1 MGKVIIDEATPK
13 NPITLAGKMVGPCYG
28 SDTSDDE
35 KNYKRGKNCIL
46 DNHGRVF
53 EYMTVW
59 FTLDGYSAKTM
70 REFYTHIGGAPTRT
84 QASTR
89 YISYKGFDYVIP
101 PSIQRND
108 KAFKKYI
115 DCMENI
121 AQTTKELQEECGI
134 KAEDANMVLPLGMTT
149 VVSCHFNIR
158 TLIEMSHQRLCNRA
172 YWEFRELMKDIMDAL
187 SNYSEEWK
195 YLVDTFF
202 KPKCD
207 VYGYCTEKFGCGKYP
222 KREE

>member
-28 SDTSDDE
+28 SDTSDDG

-134 KAEDANMVLPLGMTT
+134 KAEDANMVLPFGMTT
-149 VVSCHFNIR
+149 VVSCHFNVR

>member
-28 SDTSDDE
+28 SDTSDDG

-134 KAEDANMVLPLGMTT
+134 KAEDANMVLPFGMTT
-149 VVSCHFNIR
+149 VVSCHFNVR

-202 KPKCD
+202 KLKCD

>member
-13 NPITLAGKMVGPCYG
+13 NPIALAGKMVGPCYG

-108 KAFKKYI
+108 KALKKYI
-115 DCMENI
+115 GCMENI

-149 VVSCHFNIR
+149 VVSCHFNVR

-187 SNYSEEWK
+187 YDYSEEWG

>member
-28 SDTSDDE
+28 SDTSDDG

-121 AQTTKELQEECGI
+121 AQTTKELQEEYGI

-149 VVSCHFNIR
+149 VVSCHFNVR

-207 VYGYCTEKFGCGKYP
+207 IYGYCTEKFGCGKYP

>member
-13 NPITLAGKMVGPCYG
+13 NPIALAGKMVGPCYG
-28 SDTSDDE
+28 SDTSDDG

-149 VVSCHFNIR
+149 VVSCHFNVR

-207 VYGYCTEKFGCGKYP
+207 VYEYCTEKFGCGKYP

>member
-13 NPITLAGKMVGPCYG
+13 NPIALAGKMVGPCYG
-28 SDTSDDE
+28 SDTSDDG

-149 VVSCHFNIR
+149 VVSCHFNVR

>member
-28 SDTSDDE
+28 SDTSDDG

-121 AQTTKELQEECGI
+121 AQTTKELQEEYGI

-149 VVSCHFNIR
+149 VVSCHFNVR

-207 VYGYCTEKFGCGKYP
+207 VCGYCTEKFGCGKYP

>member
-13 NPITLAGKMVGPCYG
+13 NPIALAGKMVGPCYG
-28 SDTSDDE
+28 SDISDDE

>member
-28 SDTSDDE
+28 SDTSDDG

-149 VVSCHFNIR
+149 VVSCHFNVR

>member
-13 NPITLAGKMVGPCYG
+13 NPIALAGKMVGPCYG

-53 EYMTVW
+53 EYMTAW

-89 YISYKGFDYVIP
+89 YISYKGFDYIIP

-149 VVSCHFNIR
+149 VVSCHFNVR

>member
-46 DNHGRVF
+46 DGHGRVF

-59 FTLDGYSAKTM
+59 LVLDGYSAKTI
-70 REFYTHIGGAPTRT
+70 RELYTHIGGAPTRT

-108 KAFKKYI
+108 EAFEKYV
-115 DCMENI
+115 DCMANI
-121 AQTTKELQEECGI
+121 AETTRTLQEKCGI

-149 VVSCHFNIR
+149 VVSCHYNVR

-172 YWEFRELMKDIMDAL
+172 YWEFRELMRDIMDAL
-187 SNYSEEWK
+187 SEYSEEWK
-195 YLVDTFF
+195 YLVETFF

-207 VYGYCTEKFGCGKYP
+207 IYGYCTEKFGCGKYP

>member
-28 SDTSDDE
+28 SDTTNDA

-46 DNHGRVF
+46 DGHGRVF

-59 FTLDGYSAKTM
+59 FVLDGYSAKTM

-89 YISYKGFDYVIP
+89 YIDYKNFDYVIP
-101 PSIQRND
+101 KSIQKD
-108 KAFKKYI
+108 KQAMQIYT
-115 DCMENI
+115 DCMTNI
-121 AQTTKELQEECGI
+121 AETTKILQEEHRI

-149 VVSCHFNIR
+149 VVSCHFNVR

-172 YWEFRELMKDIMDAL
+172 YWEYRGLMRDIMKAL
-187 SNYSEEWK
+187 SGYSDEWK
-195 YLVDTFF
+195 YLIDTFF
-202 KPKCD
+202 KPKCE
-207 VYGYCTEKFGCGKYP
+207 VYGYCTEKAGCGKYP

>member
-13 NPITLAGKMVGPCYG
+13 NPIALAGKMVGPCYG
-28 SDTSDDE
+28 SDTSDDG

-101 PSIQRND
+101 PSIQRSG
-108 KAFKKYI
+108 KAFEKYI
-115 DCMENI
+115 GCMENI

-149 VVSCHFNIR
+149 VVSCHFNVR

>member
-28 SDTSDDE
+28 SDTSDDG

-121 AQTTKELQEECGI
+121 AQTTKELQEEYGI

-149 VVSCHFNIR
+149 VVSCHFNVR

-172 YWEFRELMKDIMDAL
+172 YWEFRELMKDIMDTL

>member
-28 SDTSDDE
+28 SDTSDDG

>member
-28 SDTSDDE
+28 SDTSDDK

-89 YISYKGFDYVIP
+89 YISYKGFNYVIP
-101 PSIQRND
+101 PSIQRSD
-108 KAFKKYI
+108 KAFEKYI
-115 DCMENI
+115 GCMKNI
-121 AQTTKELQEECGI
+121 AQTTKELQEEYGI

-149 VVSCHFNIR
+149 VVSCHFNVR

>member
-28 SDTSDDE
+28 SDTSDDG

-101 PSIQRND
+101 PSIQRNG

-121 AQTTKELQEECGI
+121 AQTTKELQEEYGI

>member
-1 MGKVIIDEATPK
+1 
-13 NPITLAGKMVGPCYG
+13 MVGPCYG
-28 SDTSDDE
+28 SDTSDDG

-149 VVSCHFNIR
+149 VVSCHFNVR

-187 SNYSEEWK
+187 SNYSEEWG

>member
-1 MGKVIIDEATPK
+1 
-13 NPITLAGKMVGPCYG
+13 MVGPCYG
-28 SDTSDDE
+28 SDTSDDG

-101 PSIQRND
+101 PSIQRNG

-121 AQTTKELQEECGI
+121 AQTTKELQEEYGI

>member
-13 NPITLAGKMVGPCYG
+13 NPIILAGKMVGPCYG
-28 SDTSDDE
+28 SDTSDDG

-149 VVSCHFNIR
+149 VVSCHFNVR

-195 YLVDTFF
+195 YLVNTFF

>member
-28 SDTSDDE
+28 SDTSDDG

-89 YISYKGFDYVIP
+89 YISYKGFDYIIP
-101 PSIQRND
+101 PSIQCND
-108 KAFKKYI
+108 KALKKYI

-121 AQTTKELQEECGI
+121 AQTTKELQEECVI

-149 VVSCHFNIR
+149 VVSCHFNVR

>member
-28 SDTSDDE
+28 SDTSDDG

-134 KAEDANMVLPLGMTT
+134 KAEDANMVLPLGMAT
-149 VVSCHFNIR
+149 VVSCHFNVR

>member
-13 NPITLAGKMVGPCYG
+13 NPIILAGKMVGPCYG
-28 SDTSDDE
+28 SDTSDDG

-149 VVSCHFNIR
+149 VVSCHFNVR

>member
-46 DNHGRVF
+46 DGHGRVF

-59 FTLDGYSAKTM
+59 LVLDGYSAKTM
-70 REFYTHIGGAPTRT
+70 RELYTHIGGAPTRT

-108 KAFKKYI
+108 EAFEKYV
-115 DCMENI
+115 DCMANI
-121 AQTTKELQEECGI
+121 AETTRILQEKCGI

-149 VVSCHFNIR
+149 VVSCHYNVR

>member
-13 NPITLAGKMVGPCYG
+13 NPIALAGKMVGPCYG

-101 PSIQRND
+101 PSIQRSD
-108 KAFKKYI
+108 EAFEKYI
-115 DCMENI
+115 DCMANI
-121 AQTTKELQEECGI
+121 AETTKALQEEYGI

-149 VVSCHFNIR
+149 VVSCHFNVR

-202 KPKCD
+202 KSKCD

>member
-121 AQTTKELQEECGI
+121 AQTTKELQEEYGI

-149 VVSCHFNIR
+149 VVSCHFNVR

-187 SNYSEEWK
+187 YDYSEEWG

>member
-1 MGKVIIDEATPK
+1 
-13 NPITLAGKMVGPCYG
+13 
-28 SDTSDDE
+28 
-35 KNYKRGKNCIL
+35 
-46 DNHGRVF
+46 
-53 EYMTVW
+53 
-59 FTLDGYSAKTM
+59 
-70 REFYTHIGGAPTRT
+70 
-84 QASTR
+84 
-89 YISYKGFDYVIP
+89 
-101 PSIQRND
+101 
-108 KAFKKYI
+108 
-115 DCMENI
+115 
-121 AQTTKELQEECGI
+121 
-134 KAEDANMVLPLGMTT
+134 MVLPLGMTT

>member
-28 SDTSDDE
+28 SDTSDDG

-149 VVSCHFNIR
+149 VVSCHFNVR
-158 TLIEMSHQRLCNRA
+158 TLIEMSRQRLCNRA

>member
-13 NPITLAGKMVGPCYG
+13 NPITLAGKMVGPCYD

-46 DNHGRVF
+46 DGHGRVF

-59 FTLDGYSAKTM
+59 LVLDGYSAKTI
-70 REFYTHIGGAPTRT
+70 RELYTHIGGAPTRT

-108 KAFKKYI
+108 EAFEKYI
-115 DCMENI
+115 GCMANI
-121 AQTTKELQEECGI
+121 AETTRTLQEKCGI

-149 VVSCHFNIR
+149 VVSCHYNVR

-172 YWEFRELMKDIMDAL
+172 YWEFRELMRDIMDAL
-187 SNYSEEWK
+187 SEYSEEWK
-195 YLVDTFF
+195 YLVETFF

-207 VYGYCTEKFGCGKYP
+207 IYGYCTEKFGCGKYP

>member
-28 SDTSDDE
+28 SDTSDDG

-121 AQTTKELQEECGI
+121 AQTTKELQEEYGI

-149 VVSCHFNIR
+149 VVSCHFNVR

>member
-13 NPITLAGKMVGPCYG
+13 NPIALAGKMVGPCYG

-89 YISYKGFDYVIP
+89 YISYKGFDYIIP

-149 VVSCHFNIR
+149 VVSCHFNVR